1 MTTYDAIIVGAGIS
15 GLSAAYALHQRGASV
30 LVVEARDVVGGSI
43 RSERTA
49 EGFVLEH
56 GPNTVVSKDPLL
68 WEHFSKLGIATQR
81 LVADRRSGRRYVL
94 IDGRLELLPTSPMA
108 FFGSKILSTGGKLRL
123 LAEPLLP
130 RTRMSDESIASFCT
144 RRLGSEAAQRLVD
157 PFVSG
162 VYAGDPAA
170 TSMRAAFPSLWD
182 AEQSHGSIALGMIL
196 GRKRAQT
203 DAGHPKPAR
212 MRSEM
217 FTFRNGLMTWPQAIA
232 DALGNE
238 RVWLNT
244 VATALQRESDHWQ
257 LTVTRHEQPETLTSS
272 QIILATPAD
281 VAARLVDRLDT
292 DAAPMLRAI
301 PYAPLAIVHLGY
313 RRSDV
318 SHPLDGFGMLCPGR
332 ERRQIL
338 GTLWTSSL
346 FPERAPA
353 DTVLLTTFVGGAR
366 NPRIL
371 EQDNEHLIFS
381 VKREQQALVGARGEP
396 LLTNVTRWERS
407 IPQYVA
413 GHAQRMTVLSR
424 LEATYPGLH
433 LLGNYR
439 DGVSVERCWQ
449 NGRLL
454 VERIAQMGTLRH
466 CSPIPTPTR

>member
-30 LVVEARDVVGGSI
+30 LVVEARDAVGGAI

-49 EGFVLEH
+49 EGFALEH
-56 GPNTVVSKDPLL
+56 GPNTVVSKDSLL
-68 WEHFSKLGIATQR
+68 WEHFGELGIAAQR
-81 LVADRRSGRRYVL
+81 LVADQRSGRRYVL
-94 IDGRLELLPTSPMA
+94 IDGMLELLPTSPPA
-108 FFGSKILSTGGKLRL
+108 FFGSKVLSTGGKLRL

-130 RTRMSDESIASFCT
+130 RTRMPDESIASFCT
-144 RRLGSEAAQRLVD
+144 RRLGSEAAQRMVD

-162 VYAGDPAA
+162 VYAGDPSA
-170 TSMRAAFPSLWD
+170 TSMRAAFPSLWE
-182 AEQSHGSIALGMIL
+182 AEQSHGSIVLGMIF
-196 GRKRAQT
+196 GRKRAQI
-203 DAGHPKPAR
+203 DEGRPKPAR

-217 FTFRNGLMTWPQAIA
+217 FTFSDGLMTWPQAIA
-232 DALGNE
+232 RTLGSE
-238 RVWLNT
+238 RVWRGT
-244 VATALQRESDHWQ
+244 TATALQPGSDDWQ
-257 LTVTRHEQPETLTSS
+257 VTVTRNGQPETLTTS

-281 VAARLVDRLDT
+281 VSAMLVDRLDT
-292 DAAPMLRAI
+292 AAAQMLRAI

-353 DTVLLTTFVGGAR
+353 DTVLLTTFMGGAR

-371 EQDNEHLIFS
+371 EQDDEQVLFH
-381 VKREQQALVGARGEP
+381 VKREQQALVGAHGEP

-439 DGVSVERCWQ
+439 DGVSVERCWS
-449 NGRLL
+449 NGRAL
-454 VERIAQMGTLRH
+454 VERIARMGTLRH
-466 CSPIPTPTR
+466 CSPLPTPRR